1 MIKLWLLFA
10 VIFAGFYFGIP
21 AFRNMK
27 GKEKWDVIKTVLYS
41 FLCSALAIGA
51 MVLIVFLF

>member
-10 VIFAGFYFGIP
+10 IIFAAFYFAIP

-27 GKEKWDVIKTVLYS
+27 GKEKWDVVKTVLYS
-41 FLCSALAIGA
+41 FLCSALAVGV
-51 MVLIVFLF
+51 MVLLVFLF

>member
-10 VIFAGFYFGIP
+10 IIFAAFYFGIS

-27 GKEKWDVIKTVLYS
+27 GKEKWDVVKTVLYS
-41 FLCSALAIGA
+41 FLCSALAVGV
-51 MVLIVFLF
+51 MVLLVFLF